1 MKPHSA
7 YRLVR
12 KGSRN
17 LAIAL
22 VSLLAANAAQ
32 SATLYWDTN
41 GAGTA
46 GSGAATGTWGTS
58 NFWNSD
64 STGGAGGSF
73 ITATT
78 NADNLFIAAGTGTT
92 GTITVSGTQAANSI
106 TLDDNVAI
114 TLSGGTGINLGSTS
128 GAGIFV
134 ASGDNAAN
142 TISTA
147 ITLGANSTIQTAGSG
162 VLTLSGGV
170 LGTGNVILNDNS
182 TNANGI
188 TISGY
193 ALNNAGTITN
203 SGTSTGGVII
213 SGGVGSNVTS
223 INQNSTTSAL
233 TISTTALTVNSGGT
247 TLTNTLGTKVLTV
260 SGGVTGTGN
269 LILNNN
275 SATNSGITLSTTT
288 INNTGTITNS
298 GTSTGNVLISAN
310 IGAAVTGLTQSSAT
324 STLILSGAN
333 TYTGATL
340 ISAGTLQIGN
350 AGTTGSLSPS
360 SSITNNGTLTFN
372 RTNTLTQGIDFASSI
387 STTGTGNLTQAGSG
401 TVILNGTNSY
411 GGVTTVSAGTLQF
424 AKETALYNNV
434 TGSWTAT
441 NIIVASGATA
451 AFNVGGTGEF
461 TASDIQTL
469 SGLGTTT
476 TNGFANGSKLALD
489 TTNAGGSFTYGNVIA
504 NPNSGSNGLALTKL
518 GTGSLILSNANSY
531 TGATLISAGTLQLG
545 NGSTTGALSTSSAI
559 TNNATLA
566 FNRTDTV
573 TQGTNFSTAAI
584 SGSGNVIQNGSGIL
598 VLNVANTFTGGVIL
612 NAGQITVGNAGALGT
627 TGTFTINGGTLDTT
641 GAITISTKPVT
652 LNADFAFTGT
662 NTLSLGVGAYSL
674 GTAAGTTRTI
684 TANAS
689 TLTLG
694 GIISNG
700 TTANSLT
707 KAGSGNLV
715 LSAANLYTGTTT
727 VNAGIL
733 QAGNATAFGPVTTAT
748 LAFGASS
755 TGKIQLNGQN
765 MTVVGLN
772 TNATVGTP
780 ILESGSGTVG
790 TDTLTVNNGTANTF
804 AGVLQNGSTRLL
816 ALTKTGAG
824 TLTLSG
830 ANTHTGGTNVNGGT
844 LLWSG
849 ANNLPATGTLAVGAG
864 GTFSLADGTA
874 QGTSTAALSLAAGA
888 NLSFDWNGS
897 AVDTLTS
904 TGAATTVAGNVG
916 IVLNPANSPGGTG
929 LTLVSAPSGLG
940 TATYFLAN
948 NTNYTATLSK
958 SATALTINDGSY
970 ATATALTSAYW
981 LGNQVTGALGSMSL
995 SSGTTSNWA
1004 AAAGDTTATALGV
1017 VPGAS
1022 TNVFFSTTSGATQQG
1037 SITLDSDMTVNSLT
1051 FNDATAVTIG
1061 AAPAHALTLR
1071 ATTDNGN
1078 TDGNGITVSSTAN
1091 ATTAIG
1097 ANILLGG
1104 NQTWTVASGKALNL
1118 NGTLAG
1124 TNNLTIVGP
1133 GTIKLAGAN
1142 TLYTGTTTINSGI
1155 LQAGST
1161 TAFGPATSAK
1171 LAFGSGS
1178 TGKVQLNGA
1187 NSMTVI
1193 GLSTDAT
1200 TPGTPILE
1208 NGAAGT
1214 ATLTVNNATNYTFAG
1229 TLQNGAAG
1237 TLALIKSGA
1246 ADLTLSGTNTYTGAT
1261 AISGGTLSFG
1271 AAVNLPTNATNITFN
1286 NGGRLVYTGTASVGN
1301 YTFTGGNDN
1310 QYIVVSNAAGN
1321 VNAVRSAS
1329 NYNGLWKDGPGTLTY
1344 TANYQDSGGMVIVGG
1359 TAIVSNTSNRADY
1372 YSASNN
1378 MEVRSGATL
1387 KVGNNGIGIVY
1398 YDGGFSMDN
1407 GTFDVNGINPTA
1419 DQNHCVP
1426 AISGSGTITN
1436 SVASTTGTALIKIG
1450 SNKTFSGN
1458 IVDGASGTGKVAVNL
1473 NQGGSIWTLSGNN
1486 TYTGATTIANGIMQ
1500 AGSTTAFSQNSAYSV
1515 ASGKTLD
1522 LNGYNNS
1529 IGSLT
1534 NAGNVTLGSA
1544 TLTLGNDNTSPAAFS
1559 GTISGPGSVIKTG
1572 TGNFTLSGANNSYSG
1587 GLSIN
1592 NGTVTMSGTGKLE
1605 ASTGALTLGGG
1616 VLDLGTTTQ
1625 TIGAVSITAPAAS
1638 GDTIKNG
1645 SLIGASYA
1653 ASNIT
1658 GTATVSANLLAYGS
1672 AGLTKT
1678 GAGTLT
1684 LSGAGNTYTG
1694 GTSVNAGSLVISGS
1708 GKLGATTGALTLGGG
1723 TLDLGATS
1731 QTQGAVSIT
1740 AAAASGNTIQN
1751 GSLSGTS
1758 YAASNSTG
1766 NAIVTANLLV
1776 NGSAGLTK
1784 SGAGTLTLSG
1794 TGNTYSG
1801 GNIVNNGTL
1810 AVTTGSTL
1818 GATTNALT
1826 LGGGVLDLGTTSQ
1839 TAGAVSLTVAAAS
1852 GDTLKNGSLTG
1863 TSYAVSNSSGNAII
1877 SANLLVNGAAGLA
1890 MSGAG
1895 TLTLSGA
1902 NTYSGGTSI
1911 SNGGTVV
1918 MSGSGTLGSTSS
1930 SLAVNSATLDLNGT
1944 SQQVDALTGTAGT
1957 LLNNATGTA
1966 STLTVASG
1974 TYDGAIANHTSGTG
1988 TLALTKTTSG
1998 TLTLSNTST
2007 YTGATTIN
2015 GGKLV
2020 LTGYLGDTAIAVNP
2034 GATFAA
2040 NSASGGTLYAGN
2052 STTSGT
2058 SSMTLHDGD
2067 FTMVNNAI
2075 GTFRLGSGGLTT
2087 ITSTVLPMLS
2097 FDIGN
2102 SAGSI
2107 DLLDLGTMGGNA
2119 TIAAG
2124 TLLDFSALS
2133 GATGLATG
2141 DYTFLTTSSGGLGAS
2156 AFTLKNSTI
2165 TVNGHGYTF
2174 SLANSTSTQQVLT
2187 VANAITTIGT
2197 TYTLAATASAPKIHV
2212 GGSSTVTATITNTG
2226 LSSSYAD
2233 TLDYTN
2239 LTVSNA
2245 AQLNGTWPKAAN
2257 ASPIANDDGTDTHSG
2272 SITGLT
2278 SAGAYT
2284 FTPTVASATN
2294 HTIGNGSGVPVLT
2307 GTTPVTVDVYALAS
2321 PDTVS
2326 GSIGNYHVG
2335 VAKALSLTNG
2345 TAGTHNEDLN
2355 AGITAGT
2362 NTTVSGSV
2370 TGLLA
2375 GATNNNHLWV
2385 TLGGG
2390 AGSQTGEVTVDL
2402 TSAGTV
2408 AGISNTLGTTSLTSQ
2423 TLAVSGTGYYLATA
2437 ASTQTVN
2444 IGAIHVG
2451 GTGSAP
2457 VTLTN
2462 TAPVDAT
2469 YTETLGSNG
2478 FSSPSSGIT
2487 TSGSVSGIVGGGSG
2501 SGTLTVGFDNSW
2513 TVGAGK
2519 SGTTTLA
2526 LNSTAVNGSGLGTTS
2541 VGSQTL
2547 TVTGDVFDGSGK
2559 WTLASGTSGS
2569 WGTHANWIDANGAT
2583 GAPGTFAGFDNVDTA
2598 TFDGTGST
2606 ATINLDSAAPSLK
2619 ALTFSGATN
2628 YTIGEGSG
2636 SNKLTLKIATGT
2648 ATVTVG
2654 GSHAIT
2660 APVTLASNST
2670 FGTALVSD
2678 ALTISGNVDGAGTLT
2693 KTGIG
2698 TLTLSGTANTYG
2710 GETYINGGTLVA
2722 ASLPNNNTIAFNN
2735 SGKLEF
2741 TGTTGVARLDTG
2753 SASGFDIK
2761 VTTGN
2766 LSVSRNGGN
2775 YNVITKSG
2783 GGTLTVAN
2791 TYWDDGG
2798 SVSVNEGTVVLAG
2811 GTNVGA
2817 VFANVDAIQ
2826 DVKSG
2831 ATVKLGNANAG
2842 QVWYGS
2848 SFTMTGGTFDVNGIN
2863 GALMPVIAG
2872 SGFITNSV
2880 AATTGT
2886 GTFRV
2891 SGAKAFSGNIVDGA
2905 GAGKMAINL
2914 QDGGGTWTLSGA
2926 NTNSGATLVN
2936 GANLTAAST
2945 TALSPNSA
2953 YTVGATLDLAGYS
2966 NQIAGLTGGGTVRS
2980 TGGAAV
2986 LTVNNDVLTSNA
2998 DYTFS
3003 GVLQNGTGT
3012 LGLTK
3017 TGTKILTLS
3026 GTNTYTGVTNVS
3038 QGTLKLALGSSTN
3051 NISSSSSIHI
3061 ASGAALDVSGLSG
3074 TQLALASGQ
3083 VLMGN
3088 GSVTGGSVALGTGVI
3103 EPGDRTLVTP
3113 AKGTLTIANALDL
3126 TGGTTNIRLF
3136 SDTANDSDKLVQST
3150 AGTITFGGTLN
3161 LTEAGN
3167 FTGTFAAGNSW
3178 DLFDWTGTP
3187 TTTFTTVNLPTLSGL
3202 TWDTTSLYTSG
3213 VVSIASIGAPIP
3225 QLVITTPANTR
3236 VLANAGKTIDGTYGN
3251 SGTASLTATLTDN
3264 GGALTVASF
3273 SPSGSQIVSAGTIDQ
3288 PFTGSISD
3296 VGPVGTGKT
3305 FHVAFGSATA
3315 SGTLDVVD
3323 QRSFSVG
3330 TPTIALGMIHAG
3342 TVSTG
3347 TTAIS
3352 SAGESAVTANASLG
3366 SFAGTN
3372 TGSLT
3377 LTTSDSTAFNGATT
3391 QTANYSLGGSIAA
3404 GVLGSASFSSTVSA
3418 ELGSISPVVVNVTG
3432 SATNGLATWT
3442 AAGNGNWSA
3451 NGDWTDTVGI
3461 NAAPGTFAGF
3471 GGVDTATF
3479 DAGGHTVTV
3488 DTPVNLNALSFTGAS
3503 NYTLA
3508 TGAGSLRLA
3517 GDSPGIT
3524 VAGTQLISAPITL
3537 AQSVAVM
3544 VTGSGDSLT
3553 LSGDINSGLFN
3564 YSLAKNGAGTL
3575 TLSGDNTYHAGTV
3588 VSGTLLVNNTTGSG
3602 TGDGPVNVNTGSTL
3616 GGTGRIGG
3624 AVNVSGTLSPGSP
3637 VIQIQSLAC
3646 GGNLD
3651 LANGSH
3657 FAYQAQ
3663 DGTSSGADLM
3673 VVAGSLSLTA
3683 VTLDLTGLDALTWT
3697 TGSKLTLLSYTGNIT
3712 SGFVNA
3718 SSAAYLDN
3726 TSYLFGTNAWIFDYN
3741 APSTAANKGSNFA
3754 SEIPTIDTVPNT
3766 ALVTVTLDAYKTW
3779 AAQNGLSGTP
3789 AAFTADSNNDGVSNG
3804 MAWVLGATNPNAN
3817 NNGLLPKPTAS
3828 ASGGLTLTFNRL
3840 EASIG
3845 VTNLVLQYATS
3856 PAGPW
3861 TDVPITQTGGTYSGV
3876 VVSVNEGN
3884 TPDAVSVNIP
3894 ASKTTT
3900 GKLFS
3905 RLQAVQP

>member
-1 MKPHSA
+1 
-7 YRLVR
+7 
-12 KGSRN
+12 
-17 LAIAL
+17 
-22 VSLLAANAAQ
+22 
-32 SATLYWDTN
+32 
-41 GAGTA
+41 
-46 GSGAATGTWGTS
+46 
-58 NFWNSD
+58 
-64 STGGAGGSF
+64 
-73 ITATT
+73 
-78 NADNLFIAAGTGTT
+78 
-92 GTITVSGTQAANSI
+92 
-106 TLDDNVAI
+106 
-114 TLSGGTGINLGSTS
+114 
-128 GAGIFV
+128 
-134 ASGDNAAN
+134 
-142 TISTA
+142 
-147 ITLGANSTIQTAGSG
+147 
-162 VLTLSGGV
+162 
-170 LGTGNVILNDNS
+170 
-182 TNANGI
+182 
-188 TISGY
+188 
-193 ALNNAGTITN
+193 
-203 SGTSTGGVII
+203 
-213 SGGVGSNVTS
+213 
-223 INQNSTTSAL
+223 
-233 TISTTALTVNSGGT
+233 
-247 TLTNTLGTKVLTV
+247 
-260 SGGVTGTGN
+260 
-269 LILNNN
+269 
-275 SATNSGITLSTTT
+275 
-288 INNTGTITNS
+288 
-298 GTSTGNVLISAN
+298 
-310 IGAAVTGLTQSSAT
+310 
-324 STLILSGAN
+324 
-333 TYTGATL
+333 
-340 ISAGTLQIGN
+340 
-350 AGTTGSLSPS
+350 
-360 SSITNNGTLTFN
+360 
-372 RTNTLTQGIDFASSI
+372 
-387 STTGTGNLTQAGSG
+387 
-401 TVILNGTNSY
+401 
-411 GGVTTVSAGTLQF
+411 
-424 AKETALYNNV
+424 
-434 TGSWTAT
+434 
-441 NIIVASGATA
+441 
-451 AFNVGGTGEF
+451 
-461 TASDIQTL
+461 
-469 SGLGTTT
+469 
-476 TNGFANGSKLALD
+476 
-489 TTNAGGSFTYGNVIA
+489 
-504 NPNSGSNGLALTKL
+504 
-518 GTGSLILSNANSY
+518 
-531 TGATLISAGTLQLG
+531 
-545 NGSTTGALSTSSAI
+545 
-559 TNNATLA
+559 
-566 FNRTDTV
+566 
-573 TQGTNFSTAAI
+573 
-584 SGSGNVIQNGSGIL
+584 
-598 VLNVANTFTGGVIL
+598 
-612 NAGQITVGNAGALGT
+612 
-627 TGTFTINGGTLDTT
+627 
-641 GAITISTKPVT
+641 
-652 LNADFAFTGT
+652 
-662 NTLSLGVGAYSL
+662 
-674 GTAAGTTRTI
+674 
-684 TANAS
+684 
-689 TLTLG
+689 
-694 GIISNG
+694 
-700 TTANSLT
+700 
-707 KAGSGNLV
+707 
-715 LSAANLYTGTTT
+715 
-727 VNAGIL
+727 
-733 QAGNATAFGPVTTAT
+733 
-748 LAFGASS
+748 
-755 TGKIQLNGQN
+755 
-765 MTVVGLN
+765 
-772 TNATVGTP
+772 
-780 ILESGSGTVG
+780 
-790 TDTLTVNNGTANTF
+790 
-804 AGVLQNGSTRLL
+804 
-816 ALTKTGAG
+816 
-824 TLTLSG
+824 
-830 ANTHTGGTNVNGGT
+830 
-844 LLWSG
+844 
-849 ANNLPATGTLAVGAG
+849 
-864 GTFSLADGTA
+864 
-874 QGTSTAALSLAAGA
+874 
-888 NLSFDWNGS
+888 
-897 AVDTLTS
+897 
-904 TGAATTVAGNVG
+904 
-916 IVLNPANSPGGTG
+916 
-929 LTLVSAPSGLG
+929 
-940 TATYFLAN
+940 
-948 NTNYTATLSK
+948 
-958 SATALTINDGSY
+958 
-970 ATATALTSAYW
+970 
-981 LGNQVTGALGSMSL
+981 MS
-995 SSGTTSNWA
+995 
-1004 AAAGDTTATALGV
+1004 
-1017 VPGAS
+1017 
-1022 TNVFFSTTSGATQQG
+1022 
-1037 SITLDSDMTVNSLT
+1037 
-1051 FNDATAVTIG
+1051 
-1061 AAPAHALTLR
+1061 
-1071 ATTDNGN
+1071 
-1078 TDGNGITVSSTAN
+1078 
-1091 ATTAIG
+1091 
-1097 ANILLGG
+1097 
-1104 NQTWTVASGKALNL
+1104 
-1118 NGTLAG
+1118 
-1124 TNNLTIVGP
+1124 
-1133 GTIKLAGAN
+1133 
-1142 TLYTGTTTINSGI
+1142 
-1155 LQAGST
+1155 
-1161 TAFGPATSAK
+1161 
-1171 LAFGSGS
+1171 
-1178 TGKVQLNGA
+1178 
-1187 NSMTVI
+1187 
-1193 GLSTDAT
+1193 
-1200 TPGTPILE
+1200 
-1208 NGAAGT
+1208 
-1214 ATLTVNNATNYTFAG
+1214 
-1229 TLQNGAAG
+1229 
-1237 TLALIKSGA
+1237 
-1246 ADLTLSGTNTYTGAT
+1246 
-1261 AISGGTLSFG
+1261 
-1271 AAVNLPTNATNITFN
+1271 
-1286 NGGRLVYTGTASVGN
+1286 
-1301 YTFTGGNDN
+1301 
-1310 QYIVVSNAAGN
+1310 
-1321 VNAVRSAS
+1321 
-1329 NYNGLWKDGPGTLTY
+1329 
-1344 TANYQDSGGMVIVGG
+1344 
-1359 TAIVSNTSNRADY
+1359 
-1372 YSASNN
+1372 
-1378 MEVRSGATL
+1378 
-1387 KVGNNGIGIVY
+1387 
-1398 YDGGFSMDN
+1398 
-1407 GTFDVNGINPTA
+1407 
-1419 DQNHCVP
+1419 
-1426 AISGSGTITN
+1426 
-1436 SVASTTGTALIKIG
+1436 
-1450 SNKTFSGN
+1450 
-1458 IVDGASGTGKVAVNL
+1458 
-1473 NQGGSIWTLSGNN
+1473 
-1486 TYTGATTIANGIMQ
+1486 
-1500 AGSTTAFSQNSAYSV
+1500 
-1515 ASGKTLD
+1515 
-1522 LNGYNNS
+1522 
-1529 IGSLT
+1529 
-1534 NAGNVTLGSA
+1534 
-1544 TLTLGNDNTSPAAFS
+1544 
-1559 GTISGPGSVIKTG
+1559 
-1572 TGNFTLSGANNSYSG
+1572 
-1587 GLSIN
+1587 
-1592 NGTVTMSGTGKLE
+1592 
-1605 ASTGALTLGGG
+1605 
-1616 VLDLGTTTQ
+1616 
-1625 TIGAVSITAPAAS
+1625 
-1638 GDTIKNG
+1638 
-1645 SLIGASYA
+1645 
-1653 ASNIT
+1653 
-1658 GTATVSANLLAYGS
+1658 
-1672 AGLTKT
+1672 

-1694 GTSVNAGSLVISGS
+1694 GTSVNGGSVVISGS

-1723 TLDLGATS
+1723 MLDLGATS

-1751 GSLSGTS
+1751 GSLTGSS

-1895 TLTLSGA
+1895 TLTLAGV
-1902 NTYSGGTSI
+1902 NTYSGGTDI
-1911 SNGGTVV
+1911 SNGTVV
-1918 MSGSGTLGSTSS
+1918 MSGSGTLGSTSGS
-1930 SLAVNSATLDLNGT
+1930 MTVNSLATLDLNGT
-1944 SQQVDALTGTAGT
+1944 NQQVNALTGTGGT
-1957 LLNNATGTA
+1957 LLNNATGSA

-1974 TYDGAIANHTSGTG
+1974 TYDGAITDHTSGTG

-2040 NSASGGTLYAGN
+2040 NPASGGTLYAGN

-2124 TLLDFSALS
+2124 TLLDFSPLS

-2257 ASPIANDDGTDTHSG
+2257 ASPIANDDGTDAHSG

-2307 GTTPVTVDVYALAS
+2307 GTTPVTVDVYALSS

-2326 GSIGNYHVG
+2326 GNIGNYHVG

-2698 TLTLSGTANTYG
+2698 TLTLSGISNTYSG
-2710 GETYINGGTLVA
+2710 GTTISGGMLSFSTSLPTSNQVTFNGGV
-2722 ASLPNNNTIAFNN
+2722 
-2735 SGKLEF
+2735 LEY
-2741 TGTTGVARLDTG
+2741 TGTSSLGTYTISPG
-2753 SASGFDIK
+2753 SASAYVN
-2761 VTTGN
+2761 VTNAAGN
-2766 LSVSRNGGN
+2766 LTIVRPHGN
-2775 YNVITKSG
+2775 YGALIKDGAGIITIANGNQDSG
-2783 GGTLTVAN
+2783 SLSVYAGTAI
-2791 TYWDDGG
+2791 
-2798 SVSVNEGTVVLAG
+2798 LAG
-2811 GTNVGA
+2811 TTNDGHYNYFDNVGSI
-2817 VFANVDAIQ
+2817 N
-2826 DVKSG
+2826 DVRTG
-2831 ATVKLGNANAG
+2831 ATVKLGNTN
-2842 QVWYGS
+2842 QCQILCTDTFHMS
-2848 SFTMTGGTFDVNGIN
+2848 GGTYDVNGKVFAN
-2863 GALMPVIAG
+2863 TTNVIYNVPAIDG
-2872 SGFITNSV
+2872 SGTITNSV
-2880 AATTGT
+2880 AATTGMALFYIN
-2886 GTFRV
+2886 GT
-2891 SGAKAFSGNIVDGA
+2891 KTFSGNIIDGA
-2905 GAGKMAINL
+2905 SDAKVQLILSNAGGAG
-2914 QDGGGTWTLSGA
+2914 TWILSGD
-2926 NTNSGATLVN
+2926 NTYSGATRLTN
-2936 GANLTAAST
+2936 GTLQAGSSTAF
-2945 TALSPNSA
+2945 SPNSA
-2953 YTVGATLDLAGYS
+2953 YAVASGKTLNLANYNNSIGSLTGAGNVTLGTATLTLGNDNTSPAAFSGAIS
-2966 NQIAGLTGGGTVRS
+2966 S
-2980 TGGAAV
+2980 TGSPV
-2986 LTVNNDVLTSNA
+2986 TS
-2998 DYTFS
+2998 
-3003 GVLQNGTGT
+3003 LI
-3012 LGLTK
+3012 K
-3017 TGTKILTLS
+3017 TGSGIQTLS
-3026 GTNTYTGVTNVS
+3026 GTNTYTGATNVS
-3038 QGTLKLALGSSTN
+3038 QGTLKLALGTSTN
-3051 NISSSSSIHI
+3051 NIAGSSSIHI

-3074 TQLALASGQ
+3074 THLALASGQ
-3083 VLMGN
+3083 VLMGS

-3126 TGGTTNIRLF
+3126 AGGTTNIRLF

-3161 LTEAGN
+3161 LTEASN

-3213 VVSIASIGAPIP
+3213 VVSIASIGAPTP

-3236 VLANAGKTIDGTYGN
+3236 VLANASKTIDGTYGN

-3273 SPSGSQIVSAGTIDQ
+3273 SPSGSQTVGAGTIDQ

-3296 VGPVGTGKT
+3296 VGTVGTGKT
-3305 FHVAFGSATA
+3305 FNVKFDSATA
-3315 SGTLDVVD
+3315 SSTLDVVD

-3330 TPTIALGMIHAG
+3330 TPTIALGTIHAG
-3342 TVSTG
+3342 AVSTG

-3352 SAGESAVTANASLG
+3352 SAGANAVTANASLG